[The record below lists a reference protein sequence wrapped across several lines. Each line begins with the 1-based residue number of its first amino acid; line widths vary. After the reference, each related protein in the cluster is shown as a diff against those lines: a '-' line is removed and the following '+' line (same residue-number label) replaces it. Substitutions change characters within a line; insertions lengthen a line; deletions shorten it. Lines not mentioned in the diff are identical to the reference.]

1 MKNRFYHLLGAAL
14 ITSLVGLSSC
24 SDFEEVPSGGN
35 GNGQTEITGLDLN
48 GEYEDDDD
56 DYKLELTYNGSS
68 MKGKKVT
75 VQVNE
80 DYTSAYLI
88 LSGKE
93 VDLSNLVENL
103 MAIRFTSMSPIP
115 GEKEIGLTVD
125 LTPSEDGK
133 SYTFAGSST
142 SPTGT
147 VVSCSGT
154 MAESSLKIDVTAQFA
169 GELYNTLA
177 GTWNLSAAN
186 TSVGDITTFTPL
198 WLDWKSEVDLGL
210 PVVKALGIIKIIDLS
225 GKPNKALTELM
236 KGLGKILS
244 FELNI
249 YPEVIIGNL
258 LKSAIAYPDGC
269 MRFIYSY
276 SGDLNNPAW
285 CGEDGMER
293 NTVHYYQDMENP
305 AIVRLVVNPDVLVNL
320 DLSSLLGGTSSSVQ
334 NVVAPLAVND
344 VSRSETPLY
353 ETADDIREP
362 AQDLIDVLI
371 PALEKG
377 FPCTYTLEDGK
388 LKFQL
393 ESTFT
398 AQFLQKL
405 SILANHPDAVAEID
419 NTLHKW
425 IDSDMAAQI
434 TEYTKLDIFEEVH
447 KFLPKFRDA
456 AHWADEALTIPLEN
470 VDLGFMFEKE
480 SNAEESFT
488 E

>member
-1 MKNRFYHLLGAAL
+1 M
-14 ITSLVGLSSC
+14 
-24 SDFEEVPSGGN
+24 
-35 GNGQTEITGLDLN
+35 
-48 GEYEDDDD
+48 
-56 DYKLELTYNGSS
+56 
-68 MKGKKVT
+68 
-75 VQVNE
+75 
-80 DYTSAYLI
+80 
-88 LSGKE
+88 
-93 VDLSNLVENL
+93 
-103 MAIRFTSMSPIP
+103 
-115 GEKEIGLTVD
+115 
-125 LTPSEDGK
+125 
-133 SYTFAGSST
+133 
-142 SPTGT
+142 
-147 VVSCSGT
+147 
-154 MAESSLKIDVTAQFA
+154 
-169 GELYNTLA
+169 
-177 GTWNLSAAN
+177 
-186 TSVGDITTFTPL
+186 
-198 WLDWKSEVDLGL
+198 
-210 PVVKALGIIKIIDLS
+210 
-225 GKPNKALTELM
+225 
-236 KGLGKILS
+236 
-244 FELNI
+244 
-249 YPEVIIGNL
+249 
-258 LKSAIAYPDGC
+258 
-269 MRFIYSY
+269 
-276 SGDLNNPAW
+276 
-285 CGEDGMER
+285 
-293 NTVHYYQDMENP
+293 
-305 AIVRLVVNPDVLVNL
+305 
-320 DLSSLLGGTSSSVQ
+320 
-334 NVVAPLAVND
+334 ND
-344 VSRSETPLY
+344 VSRSGTPLY